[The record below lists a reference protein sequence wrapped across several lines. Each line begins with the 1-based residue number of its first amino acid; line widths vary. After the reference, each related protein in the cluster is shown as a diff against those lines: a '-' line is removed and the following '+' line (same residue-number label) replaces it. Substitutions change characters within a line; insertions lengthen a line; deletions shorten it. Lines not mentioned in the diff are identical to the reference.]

1 MDEVQLRHD
10 PVTSSEDRSTR
21 PRASDQSSIPFF
33 DVVSVKGLDADNRLQ
48 PRHGIVQRTLKQKTH
63 KAGMTRESV
72 RPKHTQRLTR
82 HPDSATKHL
91 TDSYDSLRNRPLIS
105 QTQPN
110 RQTAS
115 NSQGIRWNRQIHEL
129 IRPDGTRS
137 TSFKSR
143 ISDLTVQ

>member
-1 MDEVQLRHD
+1 MGRLKMDILGLSAGGNKVQVGD

-21 PRASDQSSIPFF
+21 PRTSNQSSISFF

-48 PRHGIVQRTLKQKTH
+48 PRHGIVQRTLQQNTH
-63 KAGMTRESV
+63 NAGITRESV
-72 RPKHTQRLTR
+72 RLKHTQRFTR

-91 TDSYDSLRNRPLIS
+91 TDTSDFFRNRPLIS

-110 RQTAS
+110 HQTAS

-129 IRPDGTRS
+129 IRLSDG
-137 TSFKSR
+137 
-143 ISDLTVQ
+143 

>member
-48 PRHGIVQRTLKQKTH
+48 PRHGIVQRTLQKKTH

-82 HPDSATKHL
+82 HPDSAKKHL
-91 TDSYDSLRNRPLIS
+91 TDSYDSLRNRTLIS

-129 IRPDGTRS
+129 IRLDGTRS